1 MIKKQP
7 VRKRPKNLNL
17 FTIRIPVNAVVSIL
31 HRASGVL
38 LFLVLPVLLWCWQVS
53 LTNEMGYWHMEVL
66 LQHWFS
72 KLLMIGLAWAFF
84 HHFFAG
90 LRHLGMDVHLATSLQ
105 KARVSS
111 RLVLIAAVTCT
122 MIFAIWVW

>member
-72 KLLMIGLAWAFF
+72 KLLMIGLALAFF
-84 HHFFAG
+84 YHFFGG
-90 LRHLGMDVHLATSLQ
+90 LRHLG
-105 KARVSS
+105 
-111 RLVLIAAVTCT
+111 
-122 MIFAIWVW
+122 